1 MKTTFSIV
9 ILLVFSA
16 LILAPNMPKDYPS
29 KDVVAQQADINLKEG
44 NLDLLIN
51 KIETNLAIDSIHINS
66 FKQIDN
72 E

>member
-9 ILLVFSA
+9 ALLVFSA
-16 LILAPNMPKDYPS
+16 LILAPSMPKEYPS

-51 KIETNLAIDSIHINS
+51 KIETNVAIDSIHINS
-66 FKQIDN
+66 FKKTEN